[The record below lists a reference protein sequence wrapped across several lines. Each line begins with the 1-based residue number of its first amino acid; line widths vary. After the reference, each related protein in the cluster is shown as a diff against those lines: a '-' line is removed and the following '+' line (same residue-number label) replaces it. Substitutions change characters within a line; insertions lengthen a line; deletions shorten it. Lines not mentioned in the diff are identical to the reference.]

1 MVFLARKNRACTQP
15 PARAPISNL
24 IFLKKEA
31 PPRTLYSVHI
41 LKHDRLQRAAIMY
54 YAFAIVKRVRAPLRV
69 RHSSAKWTRLV
80 RTRVHTRLLV
90 RVCVCVCICVHF
102 LQGEKKRR
110 ERKKKKRRRKDC
122 SDDAVT
128 VAFPKLLFPTFFL
141 SFLSLFHS
149 VQRGVGA
156 TRRSAFRGEKFRVSV
171 GTRAEF
177 AGLSRLIREG
187 IRKRAE

>member
-31 PPRTLYSVHI
+31 PPGRYIPYTSLNMTACSAP
-41 LKHDRLQRAAIMY
+41 RSCIMHLPSWSAY
-54 YAFAIVKRVRAPLRV
+54 V
-69 RHSSAKWTRLV
+69 RHSACATPPLSEPAWFA
-80 RTRVHTRLLV
+80 RVFIRGCSY
-90 RVCVCVCICVHF
+90 VCVCVYICVHF

-110 ERKKKKRRRKDC
+110 ERKKMKRRRKDC